1 MPGVEEI
8 FLESAEHCVRVME
21 VASKSRVVANQKMV
35 RELSTE
41 YPNPLMLL
49 FISLLTANLTAER
62 KLRRLRGCRLQHRQ
76 NSPRISCC
84 YCPFGFRFN
93 GDFW

>member
-35 RELSTE
+35 RELSAQ
-41 YPNPLMLL
+41 YPNSSMFL
-49 FISLLTANLTAER
+49 FISLLIAFLTARR
-62 KLRRLRGCRLQHRQ
+62 KP
-76 NSPRISCC
+76 PR
-84 YCPFGFRFN
+84 FARVLFAA
-93 GDFW
+93 